1 MSIQSEITRL
11 ANAKAELKTA
21 IESKGVTVAAD
32 AKLDGYSALVE
43 SITTADNIVH
53 ADIPEYIKAAALEV
67 AKKVRAVQTPESI
80 TFIAMSDSH
89 QLDTSSDIVTGN
101 LHAGMAAKTLAY
113 ILPNIDFACFL
124 GDYTAGS
131 NTTTIEEGKRH
142 FAEINADI
150 DEAFAG
156 ITQFRTVGN
165 HDPLG
170 YSYSQNENYLNQ
182 ATLYELVGKYN
193 NDGVTVMGSTTG
205 GYCYRD
211 FTSKKVR
218 VICLNTAEMTSASSG
233 GAENMTAEQK
243 LWFANTLKSA
253 GAKGSDWG
261 IIVLSHHPLDWGNV
275 LMATNIVHAYVEGT
289 SITVSSGNTVNFS
302 GSNSAKF
309 LGAFHGHVHGFR
321 AAKLNY
327 IANSVGTEYQ
337 AYRIAV
343 PNMCFARN
351 NEYGQNGKNEYYGIE
366 FGENVT
372 YNKTAGTAN
381 DTAFVVNVVN
391 PSEEKIY
398 SFCYGAGYDREVFT
412 GTVIVPTTG
421 ITLDKTNGT
430 LTEGDTVTLTATVS
444 PANAS
449 NKSVTWETSNSTV
462 AVVTDGVVT
471 ALKAGTAIITAK
483 TADGNFSATYTLTV
497 EAGQASYTNL
507 VPTAQA
513 IDSTDP
519 YNGTGYKN
527 GYYLSSS
534 SPFEGTDAATVLT
547 GYIPYTI
554 SATGVP
560 KTIYIK
566 GAAWEAISH
575 CRMYFFTAGKNS
587 ICGPYINGNGSGNN
601 ALSKYFTVETLGDKY
616 IKLTPIAS
624 TSGTNSMLVSTVAS
638 ATNARFVRFS
648 LKGTGQNLI
657 ITLDE
662 PIGMVTV
669 PVTGIALDKT
679 NGTLTEGDT
688 VTLTATVS
696 PANASNKSVTWE
708 TSNNA
713 VATVVNGVVT
723 ALKSGTAVITAT
735 TIDGGFTAEY
745 ALTVK
750 VAATDVMA
758 TYGYI
763 DNTRLSTSSGS
774 EKAQADYVTIGH
786 TSPIPVDNT
795 TYPNGATLRVTG
807 AVNCLGNN
815 YAGAN
820 NGGASAWVLYTT
832 GGTTFSQSSY
842 IESKTAAVG
851 TITIDADKTG
861 FTLDL
866 ASLPAPRYLKFC
878 VRGVGA
884 NITAT
889 LTPK

>member
-1 MSIQSEITRL
+1 MALTDKL
-11 ANAKAELKTA
+11 TA
-21 IESKGVTVAAD
+21 IAD
-32 AKLDGYSALVE
+32 AIRAKDGSTATMTLDQMPGKIAA
-43 SITTADNIVH
+43 ITTADNIVH
-53 ADIPEYIKAAALEV
+53 SDIPDYIKAAALEV

-101 LHAGMAAKTLAY
+101 KHAGMAAKALAY
-113 ILPNIDFACFL
+113 IMPNIDFACFL

-170 YSYSQNENYLNQ
+170 YSYNQNGSYLNQ

-193 NDGVTVMGSTTG
+193 ADGITVMGSTTG

-243 LWFANTLKSA
+243 LWFANALKSA

-261 IIVLSHHPLDWGNV
+261 IIVLSHHPLDWGNI
-275 LMATNIVHAYVEGT
+275 LMASNIVHAYVEGG
-289 SITVSSGNTVNFS
+289 SITVTSGNTINFS

-309 LGAFHGHVHGFR
+309 LGAFHGHVHGFK

-366 FGENVT
+366 FGEDTT
-372 YNKTAGTAN
+372 YNKTANSAN
-381 DTAFVVNVVN
+381 DTAFVVNVCN
-391 PSEEKIY
+391 PSQQKVY

-412 GTVIVPTTG
+412 GIQTVAVTG
-421 ITLDKTNGT
+421 VSLNASSGELTVNGQT
-430 LTEGDTVTLTATVS
+430 TLTATVA
-444 PANAS
+444 PANAT
-449 NKSVTWETSNSTV
+449 NKTVTWTS
-462 AVVTDGVVT
+462 
-471 ALKAGTAIITAK
+471 
-483 TADGNFSATYTLTV
+483 SA
-497 EAGQASYTNL
+497 
-507 VPTAQA
+507 P
-513 IDSTDP
+513 
-519 YNGTGYKN
+519 
-527 GYYLSSS
+527 
-534 SPFEGTDAATVLT
+534 
-547 GYIPYTI
+547 
-554 SATGVP
+554 
-560 KTIYIK
+560 
-566 GAAWEAISH
+566 
-575 CRMYFFTAGKNS
+575 
-587 ICGPYINGNGSGNN
+587 
-601 ALSKYFTVETLGDKY
+601 
-616 IKLTPIAS
+616 
-624 TSGTNSMLVSTVAS
+624 TVAS
-638 ATNARFVRFS
+638 
-648 LKGTGQNLI
+648 
-657 ITLDE
+657 
-662 PIGMVTV
+662 
-669 PVTGIALDKT
+669 
-679 NGTLTEGDT
+679 
-688 VTLTATVS
+688 VS
-696 PANASNKSVTWE
+696 
-708 TSNNA
+708 
-713 VATVVNGVVT
+713 NGVVT
-723 ALKSGTAVITAT
+723 ALAPGSAKITVKTA
-735 TIDGGFTAEY
+735 DGGFTAEY

-750 VAATDVMA
+750 VATKDVIA
-758 TYGYI
+758 TYGYA
-763 DNTRLSTSSGS
+763 DNTRLSVSSGS
-774 EKAQADYVTIGH
+774 EKTATGYVTIGH
-786 TSPIPVDNT
+786 TAPIPVDKT

-807 AVNCLGNN
+807 AVDVVGNSSP
-815 YAGAN
+815 YTD
-820 NGGASAWVLYTT
+820 SAWVLYTT
-832 GGTTFSQSSY
+832 GGTTFSQSDY
-842 IESKTAAVG
+842 ISERSKTPG
-851 TITIDADKTG
+851 TFTIDSDRTG

>member
-1 MSIQSEITRL
+1 
-11 ANAKAELKTA
+11 
-21 IESKGVTVAAD
+21 
-32 AKLDGYSALVE
+32 
-43 SITTADNIVH
+43 
-53 ADIPEYIKAAALEV
+53 
-67 AKKVRAVQTPESI
+67 
-80 TFIAMSDSH
+80 MSDAH
-89 QLDTSSDIVTGN
+89 QLDTNTDIVTGN
-101 LHAGMAAKTLAY
+101 LHAGMAAKVLAY

-131 NTTTIEEGKRH
+131 STTTIAEGKQH

-156 ITQFRTVGN
+156 ITQFRTLGN

-170 YSYSQNENYLNQ
+170 YSYSQNGSYLNQ

-193 NDGVTVMGSTTG
+193 NDGITVMGSTTG

-211 FTSKKVR
+211 FTIKKVR
-218 VICLNTAEMTSASSG
+218 VICLTTAEMTSASSG
-233 GAENMTAEQK
+233 GAENMTGEQK
-243 LWFANTLKSA
+243 LWFANALKSA
-253 GAKGSDWG
+253 GTKGSDWG
-261 IIVLSHHPLDWGNV
+261 IIVLSHHPLDWGNI
-275 LMATNIVHAYVEGT
+275 LMASNIVHAYVEGG
-289 SITVSSGNTVNFS
+289 SITVTSGNTVNFS

-309 LGAFHGHVHGFR
+309 LGAFHGHTHCYKV
-321 AAKLNY
+321 AKLNY
-327 IANSVGTEYQ
+327 IANSVGTEYK
-337 AYRIAV
+337 AYRIAI
-343 PNMCFARN
+343 PNMCFSRN
-351 NEYGQNGKNEYYGIE
+351 NEYGQNNKAEYYGIE
-366 FGENVT
+366 FGEDTT

-381 DTAFVVNVVN
+381 DTTFVVNVVN

-412 GTVIVPTTG
+412 GTVIIPTTG
-421 ITLDKTNGT
+421 ITLDQTSGT

-449 NKSVTWETSNSTV
+449 NKSVIWETSNSTV
-462 AVVTDGVVT
+462 ATVADGVIT
-471 ALKAGTAIITAK
+471 ALKAGTATITAK
-483 TADGNFSATYTLTV
+483 TVDGFSATYTLTV
-497 EAGQASYTNL
+497 EAVQVNYTNL

-513 IDSTDP
+513 MNSTDP

-575 CRMYFFTAGKNS
+575 CRMYFFVENKNS
-587 ICGPYINGNGSGNN
+587 ICGPYISGNGSGNN

-624 TSGTNSMLVSTVAS
+624 TSGTNSKLVETVAS

-648 LKGTGQNLI
+648 LKGTGANLI

-662 PIGMVTV
+662 PIEIGTV
-669 PVTGIALDKT
+669 PVTGITLDKT
-679 NGTLTEGDT
+679 NGTLAEGDT

-696 PANASNKSVTWE
+696 PANASNKSVIWE
-708 TSNNA
+708 TSNST
-713 VATVVNGVVT
+713 VAAVVNGVVT

-758 TYGYI
+758 TYGYA
-763 DNTRLSTSSGS
+763 DDTRLSTGSGS

-815 YAGAN
+815 YAGTN

-832 GGTTFSQSSY
+832 GGTTFNQSSY

-851 TITIDADKTG
+851 TITVDADKTG

>member
-1 MSIQSEITRL
+1 M
-11 ANAKAELKTA
+11 AKKLYEEASVQDIAVAIREKTGGAETYKIAQMGDAVRA
-21 IESKGVTVAAD
+21 IPSK
-32 AKLDGYSALVE
+32 
-43 SITTADNIVH
+43 DNIVH
-53 ADIPEYIKAAALEV
+53 ADIPDYIKTEALEV
-67 AKKVRAVQTPESI
+67 AKKVQAVRTSESI
-80 TFIAMSDSH
+80 VFIAASDAH
-89 QLDTSSDIVTGN
+89 QLDTSADIVAGN
-101 LHAGMAAKTLAY
+101 KHAGMAMKALAY
-113 ILPNIDFACFL
+113 ILPGIDFACYL

-131 NTTTIEEGKRH
+131 NTTTIEEGKQH

-156 ITQFRTVGN
+156 IPQFRTVGN

-170 YSYSQNENYLNQ
+170 YSYSQNGSYLNQ

-193 NDGVTVMGSTTG
+193 ADGITVMGSTTG

-211 FTSKKVR
+211 FPDKKVR

-233 GAENMTAEQK
+233 GAENMTGEQK
-243 LWFANTLKSA
+243 LWFANALKSA

-275 LMATNIVHAYVEGT
+275 LMASNIVHAYVEGT
-289 SITVSSGNTVNFS
+289 SITVTSGNTINFS

-309 LGAFHGHVHGFR
+309 LGAFHGHVHCFK

-351 NEYGQNGKNEYYGIE
+351 NEYGQNNKAEYYGIE
-366 FGENVT
+366 FGETTT
-372 YNKTAGTAN
+372 YNKTANSAM

-398 SFCYGAGYDREVFT
+398 SFCFGAGYDREIFT
-412 GTVIVPTTG
+412 GTVIIPTTG
-421 ITLDKTNGT
+421 ITLDQTSGT

-444 PANAS
+444 PDNAS

-462 AVVTDGVVT
+462 ATVVDGVVT
-471 ALKAGTAIITAK
+471 ALKAGTATITAK
-483 TADGNFSATYTLTV
+483 TVDGFSATYTLTV
-497 EAGQASYTNL
+497 EAVQVNYTNL

-527 GYYLSSS
+527 GYYLSSD

-575 CRMYFFTAGKNS
+575 CRMYFFTAGKDS
-587 ICGPYINGNGSGNN
+587 ICGPYISGNGSGNN
-601 ALSKYFTVETLGDKY
+601 ALSKYFTVETLGDNY

-624 TSGTNSMLVSTVAS
+624 ASGTNSMLVSTVAS
-638 ATNARFVRFS
+638 AANARFVRFS

-662 PIGMVTV
+662 AIGMVTV
-669 PVTGIALDKT
+669 PVTGITLDKT
-679 NGTLTEGDT
+679 SGTLAVGDT
-688 VTLTATVS
+688 MTLTATVLPS
-696 PANASNKSVTWE
+696 NASNKAVTWD
-708 TSNNA
+708 TSDSS

-723 ALKSGTAVITAT
+723 AIKSGTATITVKTTEGDYTASYT
-735 TIDGGFTAEY
+735 LTVESQTIDL
-745 ALTVK
+745 LT
-750 VAATDVMA
+750 
-758 TYGYI
+758 TYGYA
-763 DNTRLSTSSGS
+763 DNTRLSTGSGS
-774 EKAQADYVTIGH
+774 EKAAAGYVTIGH
-786 TSPIPVDNT
+786 TAAIPIDKT
-795 TYPNGATLRVTG
+795 RYPNGATIRVTG

-815 YAGAN
+815 WSGGN
-820 NGGASAWVLYTT
+820 NGGDSAFVLYTT
-832 GGTTFSQSSY
+832 GGTQFSNAGY
-842 IESKTAAVG
+842 IENKTTAAG
-851 TITIDADKTG
+851 TFTIDADKTG

-866 ASLPAPRYLKFC
+866 ASLAAPRYLKFC

-884 NITAT
+884 NLTAT

>member
-1 MSIQSEITRL
+1 MAKIFIEESTLSAIGDSIREKNGKTDMIPPLNMPTEIASIQ
-11 ANAKAELKTA
+11 
-21 IESKGVTVAAD
+21 
-32 AKLDGYSALVE
+32 
-43 SITTADNIVH
+43 TADNIVH
-53 ADIPEYIKAAALEV
+53 GDIPDYIKAAALEV
-67 AKKVRAVQTPESI
+67 AKKVKAAQTDESI

-89 QLDTSSDIVTGN
+89 QLDTSENIVTGN
-101 LHAGMAAKTLAY
+101 KHAGMAAKALAY

-131 NTTTIEEGKRH
+131 NTTTIDEGKQH

-170 YSYSQNENYLNQ
+170 YSYNQNGSYLNQ

-193 NDGVTVMGSTTG
+193 ADGITVMGSTTG

-211 FTSKKVR
+211 FTDKKVR

-233 GAENMTAEQK
+233 GAENMTGEQK
-243 LWFANTLKSA
+243 LWFANALKSA

-275 LMATNIVHAYVEGT
+275 LMASNIVHAYVEGG
-289 SITVSSGNTVNFS
+289 SITVTSGNTVNFS

-309 LGAFHGHVHGFR
+309 LGAFHGHVHCFKT
-321 AAKLNY
+321 AKLNY

-337 AYRIAV
+337 AYRVAV
-343 PNMCFARN
+343 PNMCFSRN

-366 FGENVT
+366 FGEDTT
-372 YNKTAGTAN
+372 YNKTANSAN

-391 PSEEKIY
+391 PSQQKIY
-398 SFCYGAGYDREVFT
+398 SFCYGAGYDREIFT
-412 GTVIVPTTG
+412 GTVIIPTTG
-421 ITLDKTNGT
+421 ITLDQTSGT
-430 LTEGDTVTLTATVS
+430 LTEGATVTLTATVS
-444 PANAS
+444 PSNAS

-462 AVVTDGVVT
+462 ATVTDGVVT
-471 ALKAGTAIITAK
+471 ALKAGNATITAK

-497 EAGQASYTNL
+497 EAVQVNYTNL

-513 IDSTDP
+513 INSTDP

-554 SATGVP
+554 PYPGLP

-575 CRMYFFTAGKNS
+575 CRIYFFTEGKDS
-587 ICGPYINGNGSGNN
+587 ICGPYISGNGSGNN
-601 ALSKYFTVETLGDKY
+601 ALSKYFTVETLGDNY

-624 TSGTNSMLVSTVAS
+624 TSGTNSMLIETVAS
-638 ATNARFVRFS
+638 STNTRFVRFS
-648 LKGTGQNLI
+648 LKGTGANLI

-662 PIGMVTV
+662 AIGMVTV
-669 PVTGIALDKT
+669 PVTGITLDKT
-679 NGTLTEGDT
+679 NGTLAEGDT

-696 PANASNKSVTWE
+696 PSNASNKAVTW
-708 TSNNA
+708 TSSAPA

-723 ALKSGTAVITAT
+723 ALSAGTAVITAKT
-735 TIDGGFTAEY
+735 EDGNYTASYTLTVESQTIDLLTA
-745 ALTVK
+745 
-750 VAATDVMA
+750 
-758 TYGYI
+758 YGYA

-774 EKAQADYVTIGH
+774 EKEQAGYVTVGH
-786 TSPIPVDNT
+786 TSPIPVDNGR
-795 TYPNGATLRVTG
+795 YPNGAIIRVTG

-815 YAGAN
+815 YQGTN
-820 NGGASAWVLYTT
+820 NGGSSAWVLYTT

-842 IESKTAAVG
+842 IETKTGAVG
-851 TITIDADKTG
+851 TITVDADKTG
-861 FTLDL
+861 FTLDI

>member
-1 MSIQSEITRL
+1 MALTDKL
-11 ANAKAELKTA
+11 TA
-21 IESKGVTVAAD
+21 IAD
-32 AKLDGYSALVE
+32 AIRAKDGSTATMTLDQMPEKIAA
-43 SITTADNIVH
+43 ITTADNIVH
-53 ADIPEYIKAAALEV
+53 ADIPDYIKSAALGV
-67 AKKVRAVQTPESI
+67 AKKVKAVQTDESI

-89 QLDTSSDIVTGN
+89 QLNTSADIVTGN
-101 LHAGMAAKTLAY
+101 KHAGMAAKALAY
-113 ILPNIDFACFL
+113 IMPNIDFACFL

-131 NTTTIEEGKRH
+131 NTTTIDEGKQH

-150 DEAFAG
+150 DEAFSG
-156 ITQFRTVGN
+156 IVQFRTLGN

-170 YSYSQNENYLNQ
+170 YSYSQNGDYLSQ

-193 NDGVTVMGSTTG
+193 NDGITVMGSTTG

-211 FTSKKVR
+211 FNDKKVR

-243 LWFANTLKSA
+243 LWFANALKSA

-275 LMATNIVHAYVEGT
+275 LMASNIVHAYIEGT
-289 SITVSSGNTVNFS
+289 SITVTSGNTVNFN

-309 LGAFHGHVHGFR
+309 LGAFHGHVHCFK

-343 PNMCFARN
+343 PNMCFSRN
-351 NEYGQNGKNEYYGIE
+351 NEYGQNNKAEYYGIE
-366 FGENVT
+366 FGEDTT
-372 YNKTAGTAN
+372 YNKTANSAN

-398 SFCYGAGYDREVFT
+398 SFCYGAGYDREIFT
-412 GTVIVPTTG
+412 GTVIIPTTG
-421 ITLDKTNGT
+421 ITLDQTSGT

-444 PANAS
+444 PSNAS
-449 NKSVTWETSNSTV
+449 NKTVTWETSNSTV
-462 AVVTDGVVT
+462 ATVVDGVVT
-471 ALKAGTAIITAK
+471 ALKAGTATITAK
-483 TADGNFSATYTLTV
+483 TVDGFSATYTLTV
-497 EAGQASYTNL
+497 EAAQVSYTNL

-513 IDSTDP
+513 INSTDP
-519 YNGTGYKN
+519 YNGVGYKN
-527 GYYLSSS
+527 GYYLSSD

-575 CRMYFFTAGKNS
+575 CRMYFFTEEKNS
-587 ICGPYINGNGSGNN
+587 ICGPYISGNGSGNN

-616 IKLTPIAS
+616 IKLTPIVS
-624 TSGTNSMLVSTVAS
+624 TSGTNSKLVETVANS
-638 ATNARFVRFS
+638 TKARFVRFS
-648 LKGTGQNLI
+648 LKGTGANLI

-662 PIGMVTV
+662 PIVTITV
-669 PVTGIALDKT
+669 PVTGITLNKT
-679 NGTLTEGDT
+679 NGILTVGGQT
-688 VTLTATVS
+688 TLTATVV
-696 PANASNKSVTWE
+696 PANATNKTVTW
-708 TSNNA
+708 TSSA
-713 VATVVNGVVT
+713 PTVASVVNGIVT
-723 ALKSGTAVITAT
+723 ALEAGTAVITAET
-735 TIDGGFTAEY
+735 KDGGFTAEY
-745 ALTVK
+745 RVIVK
-750 VAATDVMA
+750 TAVIDLLSE
-758 TYGYI
+758 YGYA

-774 EKAQADYVTIGH
+774 EKEQADYVTVGH
-786 TSPIPVDNT
+786 TSPIPIDNT
-795 TYPNGATLRVTG
+795 RYPNGATIRVTG

-815 YAGAN
+815 YSGPN
-820 NGGASAWVLYTT
+820 NGGGSAWVLYT
-832 GGTTFSQSSY
+832 GSGTTFSQSSY
-842 IESKTAAVG
+842 IENKTAAVG

-861 FTLDL
+861 FTLDI

-889 LTPK
+889 LISK